1 MVRKNFYGVQIARK
15 CICQSSIYY
24 AFQPKLAPRS
34 LQSSPGSGKLLIPP
48 GTIFFFFFCKSAFH
62 PKSGGEKTMI
72 VELERGKS
80 NIMID

>member
-1 MVRKNFYGVQIARK
+1 MVGENFYGVQIARK

-34 LQSSPGSGKLLIPP
+34 LQSSPGSGKLLIPT
-48 GTIFFFFFCKSAFH
+48 GTIFFFFVANLPTTQKVE
-62 PKSGGEKTMI
+62 GEKTMI